1 MFLILYI
8 TYHKNVKNT
17 IFLINYRKRFS
28 YNAHNGERRA
38 DSPEYLKMIFIFG
51 GIVMK
56 ASGQVMTKKV
66 TDLTKGNITK
76 HILRFYWPL
85 LLTSMLQQ
93 LYNFVDTLI
102 VGRGINDNALAS
114 VGNMGSLFF
123 LIVGFS
129 LGLANGFGILIAQS
143 FGAGK
148 KEQLRYRLAATIQVA
163 AMLTL
168 VLTAVSVLFLPFA
181 LRLLRTDE
189 VLMADCLRY
198 GYIVF
203 GGLAASIAYN
213 VSAAVLRS
221 LGDSRTPLFAIVV
234 SSIVNL
240 GLDCLFIFGFG
251 TGVEGAAIATVVSQL
266 VSAAVCIKRLSTI
279 ELVHLSRED
288 FKNDRGVF
296 LELLKNGLPMAFMN
310 SITAVGCM
318 VIQYFING
326 QGVDYTTAYTA
337 CGKYINL
344 FMNPACA
351 AGGAMSAFSSQ
362 NYGAGEK
369 ERIRKGLRV
378 CLSIAFISY
387 LILGSLM
394 IFAPEMLARI
404 MLKGSIP
411 ISLAC
416 EYLPISGAALIGVN
430 CLFVYRSGVQGM
442 GETVMPM
449 WSGVLEMI
457 MRIAFV
463 SILMGTLGFKAVA
476 IAEASA
482 WISAL
487 FLNMFAFYH
496 RIGME
501 ESAVGYRKHRLLPR
515 RRASYM

>member
-1 MFLILYI
+1 
-8 TYHKNVKNT
+8 
-17 IFLINYRKRFS
+17 
-28 YNAHNGERRA
+28 
-38 DSPEYLKMIFIFG
+38 
-51 GIVMK
+51 MK
-56 ASGQVMTKKV
+56 GSGQVMQKKV

-148 KEQLRYRLAATIQVA
+148 KEQLRHRLAATIQVA
-163 AMLTL
+163 AVLAI
-168 VLTAVSVLFLPFA
+168 VLTTISVSFLPLA

-221 LGDSRTPLFAIVV
+221 LGDSRTPLFAILI
-234 SSIVNL
+234 SSVVNL

-266 VSAAVCIKRLSTI
+266 VSAAVCIWRLSTI
-279 ELVHLSRED
+279 ELVHLSRAD
-288 FKNDRGVF
+288 FKNDKSVF
-296 LELLKNGLPMAFMN
+296 IELLKNGLPMAFMN

-326 QGVDYTTAYTA
+326 AGVDYTTAYTA

-351 AGGAMSAFSSQ
+351 AGGAMSAFTSQ

-378 CLSIAFISY
+378 CLGIAFISY
-387 LILGSLM
+387 LMLGSLM
-394 IFAPEMLARI
+394 VFAPEMLARI
-404 MLKGSIP
+404 MLKGSFP
-411 ISLAC
+411 IKLAC
-416 EYLPISGAALIGVN
+416 EYLPISGVTIIAVN
-430 CLFVYRSGVQGM
+430 CLFVYRSAVQGM
-442 GETVMPM
+442 GDTVMPM
-449 WSGVLEMI
+449 WSGVLEMV
-457 MRIAFV
+457 MRIALV
-463 SILMGTLGFKAVA
+463 SLLMGTLGFSAVA
-476 IAEASA
+476 IAESSA

-487 FLNMFAFYH
+487 FLNIFAFY
-496 RIGME
+496 RRMGME
-501 ESAVGYRKHRLLPR
+501 HSTVKYRRR
-515 RRASYM
+515 SFIRGRRASYM